1 MADWTTIPDTTFE
14 PGAPAKGRDM
24 RFLRDNPIAIAEGAS
39 GAPRIQAGGIG
50 TGAVTNVKLASNAVT
65 NVKVSNGTLGAEKFQ
80 TGATERNWVLARTAA
95 AARGAVGSYAFLSLV
110 SGDSGGGDTKAGSDL
125 SYASATSEGGVSSG
139 GTPAGTWRNMGRTL
153 STGNATVF
161 LRIS

>member
-39 GAPRIQAGGIG
+39 GAPRIQTDGIG
-50 TGAVTNVKLASNAVT
+50 TGAVTNPKLSSSAVT
-65 NVKVSNGTLGAEKFQ
+65 NAKVSNGTLGAEKFQ
-80 TGATERNWVLARTAA
+80 TGATERNWVLARAA
-95 AARGAVGSYAFLSLV
+95 SANTGAVGSYAFLALV
-110 SGDSGGGDTKAGSDL
+110 SGSSSGGDTTAGSNL
-125 SYASATSEGGVSSG
+125 SYAAATSEGGVSTG
-139 GTPAGTWRNMGRTL
+139 GTPSGTWRNMGRTL

-161 LRIS
+161 LRVS